1 MEPTRHNSVA
11 SAAARGFTL
20 VEMIVVVAI
29 IGIITTIAVAGQ
41 GSFNRSMV
49 LTETA
54 YTVAFSIREAQAL
67 GVSSR
72 IFGTIQNAGYGVHF
86 ATGRDT
92 SYDLFADIV
101 PVAAGNTQNATLCPG
116 HSTGTGPEAK
126 PGNCRLDNA
135 TEVVRT
141 YSFNNG
147 FRILKFCGRESGGTL
162 RCSDLGGT
170 QNLTALAIS
179 YLRPSTQST
188 IVGTRSGTYTALTE
202 ATIYI
207 GSPDGSSRRCVYITK
222 VGQVSVHSMEDPICS

>member
-162 RCSDLGGT
+162 RCSDLGGNT
-170 QNLTALAIS
+170 KPYCARHQLSASKYTINYCWHPKRNIHSAYRSYYLHRFPRRLIS
-179 YLRPSTQST
+179 SL
-188 IVGTRSGTYTALTE
+188 
-202 ATIYI
+202 
-207 GSPDGSSRRCVYITK
+207 CVYY
-222 VGQVSVHSMEDPICS
+222 